1 MADEVLKTMIKQLQM
16 QGVNLRNKDV
26 MKINDLKLQ
35 ISNKYRAGMKKKKG
49 VSIAYNK
56 GWDLYDV
63 EKWEVDL
70 DTKSNNFGN
79 KTKSKKVDMLYA
91 DQLGQFF

>member
-1 MADEVLKTMIKQLQM
+1 MADEVLKTMIRQLQQ
-16 QGVNLRNKDV
+16 QGVNLRGKDIMRV
-26 MKINDLKLQ
+26 NDVKLQ
-35 ISNKYRAGMKKKKG
+35 ISNKIRSGSKKKKG

-56 GWDLYDV
+56 GYDLYDV

-70 DTKSNNFGN
+70 DHRSSKFGE